1 MSLKKLKVENFAEI
15 KFLDIE
21 KASQYEEIDFSVFVN
36 LEKLWISSKT
46 EYFLP
51 KNFALLPKLKK
62 LILDGNSRLPEN
74 INELKTLKELWL
86 NDEGIYNVPE
96 SILKSDSIE
105 ILNIFYYPK
114 LSKQK
119 PAPEW
124 IFQLKNLQKLRFS
137 VCKFSEYNFE
147 NSQLDSLEE
156 LDFGCS
162 LSDLDSFPD
171 LSGLKNLKKLIV
183 RGENVQ
189 GQKVPRYEL
198 FAQVLDRIKHLNQLE
213 ELDLSFW
220 RPKNK
225 SERLVIEDNK
235 TSIPDV
241 FEHFT
246 NLKKLSLVQMKLDF
260 ISDSILELKNL
271 KELEI
276 RENNLDKNEITRIKE
291 RLPKCSIN

>member
-36 LEKLWISSKT
+36 LEELWISSKT
-46 EYFLP
+46 EFILP
-51 KNFALLPKLKK
+51 QNFTFLPKLKK
-62 LILDGNSRLPEN
+62 LILDGNSRLPQN
-74 INELKTLKELWL
+74 INELKTLKEVWL
-86 NDEGIYNVPE
+86 NDEGIYRVQE

-114 LSKQK
+114 LSEPK
-119 PAPEW
+119 PAPEG
-124 IFQLKNLQKLRFS
+124 IFQLKNLKKLRFS

-147 NSQLDSLEE
+147 NNQLDSLEE

-162 LSDLDSFPD
+162 LSDVKQFPD

-198 FAQVLDRIKHLNQLE
+198 LAQVLDSIKNLNQLG

-225 SERLVIEDNK
+225 SERLVIKDHK

-246 NLKKLSLVQMKLDF
+246 NLKKLSLIQMKLDC
-260 ISDSILELKNL
+260 IPASILELKNL
-271 KELEI
+271 KELEFG
-276 RENNLDKNEITRIKE
+276 ENNLDQNEITRIKE
-291 RLPKCSIN
+291 RLPKCIVN

>member
-1 MSLKKLKVENFAEI
+1 MSLKKLKVENFADI

-36 LEKLWISSKT
+36 VEELWISSKT
-46 EYFLP
+46 EYILP
-51 KNFALLPKLKK
+51 QNFAFLPKLKK
-62 LILDGNSRLPEN
+62 LILDENSRLPEN
-74 INELKTLKELWL
+74 INELKTLHELWL

-114 LSKQK
+114 LSEPK

-124 IFQLKNLQKLRFS
+124 IFQLKNLTKLRFS

-147 NSQLDSLEE
+147 NNQLDSLEE

-162 LSDLDSFPD
+162 LSDVRQFPD
-171 LSGLKNLKKLIV
+171 LSSLKNLKKLIV

-198 FAQVLDRIKHLNQLE
+198 LAQVLDSIKNLNQLE

-225 SERLVIEDNK
+225 GERLVIKDNK

-241 FEHFT
+241 FENFV
-246 NLKKLSLVQMKLDF
+246 NLKKLSFVQMKLDF
-260 ISDSILELKNL
+260 IPDSILELKNL

-276 RENNLDKNEITRIKE
+276 RGNNLDKNEMMRIKE
-291 RLPKCSIN
+291 RLPKCVVN